1 MKEKKTM
8 RGIYWWIILAL
19 CVLWF
24 GKTMVEIFT
33 VGFGR
38 VMHSDSGWGVI
49 VPILYF
55 VAWFIVPPLYQKFF
69 VVPPVDRTVSSAA
82 ENVQLEAPATLRI
95 RRVSSV
101 IGAAL
106 PFTVLLNGQPVC
118 TLKNGES
125 AQITLTMKHNVLLI
139 DNIAS
144 AKARFELDAPSG
156 GAGTVDMGYGEFKVK
171 TLQWNK

>member
-8 RGIYWWIILAL
+8 RGIYWWIVLVL

-33 VGFGR
+33 AGLGR
-38 VMHSDSGWGVI
+38 VMYSDSGWGVI

-69 VVPPVDRTVSSAA
+69 AVQPVDRTVPSAA
-82 ENVQLEAPATLRI
+82 ENVRLEAPATLRI
-95 RRVSSV
+95 RRVSSAM
-101 IGAAL
+101 GAAL
-106 PFTVLLNGQPVC
+106 PFTVLLNSQPVC

-139 DNIAS
+139 GNIAS
-144 AKARFELDAPSG
+144 AKARFDFDAPSG
-156 GAGTVDMGYGEFKVK
+156 GVGTVDMGYGEFKAK
-171 TLQWNK
+171 TLQWNQ

>member
-1 MKEKKTM
+1 MIERGKTGMKEKKTM

-55 VAWFIVPPLYQKFF
+55 VAWFIVPPLYQKYF
-69 VVPPVDRTVSSAA
+69 VVQPVDRTVPSAA
-82 ENVQLEAPATLRI
+82 ENVRPEAPATLRI
-95 RRVSSV
+95 RRDRLRE
-101 IGAAL
+101 GT
-106 PFTVLLNGQPVC
+106 F
-118 TLKNGES
+118 
-125 AQITLTMKHNVLLI
+125 
-139 DNIAS
+139 
-144 AKARFELDAPSG
+144 RF
-156 GAGTVDMGYGEFKVK
+156 
-171 TLQWNK
+171 